1 MYKKIDTI
9 FINSSKT
16 FDSDRLLLNFR
27 NIVNFKKVINILL
40 YQILAYYMYGK
51 ILKIHTI

>member
-16 FDSDRLLLNFR
+16 FDPDRLLLNFR

-40 YQILAYYMYGK
+40 YQILAYYMYAK
-51 ILKIHTI
+51 ILKIHAI